1 MVCLRDFV
9 RALAMAALLTA
20 AAGASSGPAPGT
32 REPLNLT
39 PAEARSGLYAVQ
51 RMLGRSGGQVTPEL
65 LRQIVPSLSAEK
77 AAEIARF
84 LNPAMAEAG
93 IRSNL
98 AKAAFLA
105 QLAQESAG
113 YTAMEE
119 FASGDDYEGRE
130 DLGNTEPGDGRRFK
144 GRGFIQ
150 ITGRSNYTQASR
162 ALGLDLVGNPELAE
176 QTENAA
182 RVAAWYWRSRNIN
195 PPAESGDFVRVTR
208 LINGG
213 TNGLEQRQA
222 YYAKAKAALN
232 AN

>member
-1 MVCLRDFV
+1 MLFLRDFV
-9 RALAMAALLTA
+9 RALGVAALL
-20 AAGASSGPAPGT
+20 AGASTGQVPG
-32 REPLNLT
+32 RGQLNLT

-51 RMLGRSGGQVTPEL
+51 RMLGRSGGQVTPEI
-65 LRQIVPSLSAEK
+65 LRQIVPTLSAAR
-77 AAEIARF
+77 AAEIAKY

-119 FASGDDYEGRE
+119 FASGDDYEGRT
-130 DLGNTEPGDGRRFK
+130 DLGNTQPGDGRRFK

-176 QTENAA
+176 GTENAA

-195 PPAESGDFVRVTR
+195 PPAEGGDFVRVTR

-232 AN
+232 VP